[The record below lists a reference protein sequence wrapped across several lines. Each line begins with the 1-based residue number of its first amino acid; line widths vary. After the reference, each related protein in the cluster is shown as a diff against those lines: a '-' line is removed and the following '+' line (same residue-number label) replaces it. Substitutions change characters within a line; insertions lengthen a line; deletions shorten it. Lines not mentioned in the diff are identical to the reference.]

1 MRAEGTPSAP
11 AVASVIALGS
21 TRSAALASSNQRP
34 NCTTG
39 SGSTSASTR
48 PARPSS
54 LWMRRSLPPPASA
67 RAAPAAG
74 GRLSSPQKLL
84 GGDGAE
90 HVHLGGAAAREDG
103 GEDAGQAGADHEDE
117 ELVGRQGEFG
127 DADAARGSHH
137 CSAEEYPDD

>member
-39 SGSTSASTR
+39 SGSTSASTT
-48 PARPSS
+48 PARTSS
-54 LWMRRSLPPPASA
+54 RCMRWSLPPPASA
-67 RAAPAAG
+67 RAAPGAG
-74 GRLSSPQKLL
+74 PPSPPPDPLGNPLGFPRPLRALL

-103 GEDAGQAGADHEDE
+103 GEDAGQAG
-117 ELVGRQGEFG
+117 
-127 DADAARGSHH
+127 
-137 CSAEEYPDD
+137 